1 MVKTKFKTQY
11 GLQTIGGLIEALTQY
26 VEDNNYITMESPV
39 FISDY
44 AMSGYKHE
52 FDILPTF
59 SPYLHQAGVCLFH
72 SLSGETE
79 SEPVIE
85 TEENIEEEDVEY
97 NLEYE
102 TLEEFK
108 PSTKRDISKF
118 ARFIKG

>member
-44 AMSGYKHE
+44 AMSGYKYE

-72 SLSGETE
+72 SLGGETE

-85 TEENIEEEDVEY
+85 TEEDIEEIEEEVTY
-97 NLEYE
+97 NPQE
-102 TLEEFK
+102 TVPNPVSK
-108 PSTKRDISKF
+108 GDISKF
-118 ARFIKG
+118 ARFIKY